1 MSDMITIVW
10 ASSTPPVIRDYYFLN
25 DWDHEIT
32 LAISTAFFRDLDSDC
47 HQLSVRIC
55 PPG

>member
-10 ASSTPPVIRDYYFLN
+10 ASSTPPVIRGYYFLN

-32 LAISTAFFRDLDSDC
+32 LGISIAFFRDLDSDC

-55 PPG
+55 PPS